1 VDKKVEKRIYDLRDK
16 IDAVDRKMV
25 DFLNERA
32 GYARELGDI
41 KIQVGLPIYMPKREE
56 EVIYNVKT
64 HNKGPL
70 SNDAIQRLYE
80 RIIDESRR
88 LEREHSQKKKANDK
102 KTH

>member
-1 VDKKVEKRIYDLRDK
+1 VNKKVEKQLTDLRDK
-16 IDAVDRKMV
+16 IDTVDRKMV

-32 GYARELGDI
+32 GYARELGDL
-41 KIQVGLPIYMPKREE
+41 KLSVGLPIYMPKREE
-56 EVIYNVKT
+56 EVIHNVKT

-88 LEREHSQKKKANDK
+88 LEREHSQKKKVNE
-102 KTH
+102 

>member
-1 VDKKVEKRIYDLRDK
+1 MKNGVPKKIEDQLNALRDK

-32 GYARELGDI
+32 VYAKELGDI
-41 KIQVGLPIYMPKREE
+41 KLSAGLPIYMPKREE

-64 HNKGPL
+64 HNSGPL

-88 LEREHSQKKKANDK
+88 LEREQSQKKSK
-102 KTH
+102 